1 MYDNTH
7 QQAKRYAE
15 IATQAIMNSLGYKM
29 GDELIQRALDLQGDA
44 LFAEII
50 RGVATGMKLR
60 YLGIHETYGVLLA
73 ADGRGPF
80 SPSLGWLNKRL
91 LPETMAEQQ
100 GKERKEQ
107 RLFAGL
113 TLIALLADLFPTPD
127 TVRVEFGQ
135 SNAINAASVVA
146 RLNNVADQVIAQR
159 KAEGDDTVDGLL
171 MTARFVQEER
181 IPRIHDE
188 KVGRVSSIRSQT
200 EMATRWIQLLQE
212 EGFLAE
218 DSSLSGE
225 SDWYPTQK
233 LKHYLRHTGIEE
245 TVRFVMS
252 ISPPVEERSSDLA
265 ESDIAALADTLGFP
279 SLNERPVTTGTT
291 ETQRL
296 TEI

>member
-1 MYDNTH
+1 MSDNTH

-29 GDELIQRALDLQGDA
+29 GDEPIQRALDLQGDA

-50 RGVATGMKLR
+50 RGVAAGMKLR
-60 YLGIHETYGVLLA
+60 YLGIHESYGVLLA

-80 SPSLGWLNKRL
+80 ASSLGWLNKRL
-91 LPETMAEQQ
+91 LPEITGEQLS
-100 GKERKEQ
+100 KERKEQ

-113 TLIALLADLFPTPD
+113 TLIALLAELFPTPD

-135 SNAINAASVVA
+135 SSAINAASVVA
-146 RLNNVADQVIAQR
+146 RLNDVADQVIAQR
-159 KAEGDDTVDGLL
+159 KVEGDDTVDGLL
-171 MTARFVQEER
+171 TVARFVQEER

-245 TVRFVMS
+245 TVRFVTS
-252 ISPPVEERSSDLA
+252 ISPATEDRSLDLV
-265 ESDIAALADTLGFP
+265 ESDIAALVGTPRFP
-279 SLNERPVTTGTT
+279 PVNERPAPTGTSD
-291 ETQRL
+291 TQRL
-296 TEI
+296 LEI

>member
-1 MYDNTH
+1 
-7 QQAKRYAE
+7 
-15 IATQAIMNSLGYKM
+15 
-29 GDELIQRALDLQGDA
+29 
-44 LFAEII
+44 
-50 RGVATGMKLR
+50 
-60 YLGIHETYGVLLA
+60 
-73 ADGRGPF
+73 
-80 SPSLGWLNKRL
+80 
-91 LPETMAEQQ
+91 MAEQQQ

-135 SNAINAASVVA
+135 SSAINAASVVA
-146 RLNNVADQVIAQR
+146 RLNDVADQVIAQR

-171 MTARFVQEER
+171 MVARFVQEER

-188 KVGRVSSIRSQT
+188 KVGRISSIRSQI

-245 TVRFVMS
+245 TVRFVMN
-252 ISPPVEERSSDLA
+252 ISPATEERSSDLA
-265 ESDIAALADTLGFP
+265 ESDISALADTLEFP

>member
-15 IATQAIMNSLGYKM
+15 IATQAIMSSLGYKM
-29 GDELIQRALDLQGDA
+29 GDEPIQRALYLQGDA

-50 RGVATGMKLR
+50 RGVAAGMKLR
-60 YLGIHETYGVLLA
+60 YLGIHEAYGVLLA

-80 SPSLGWLNKRL
+80 APSLGWLNKRL

-135 SNAINAASVVA
+135 SSAINAASVVA
-146 RLNNVADQVIAQR
+146 RLNAVADQVIAQR
-159 KAEGDDTVDGLL
+159 KTEGDDTVDGLL
-171 MTARFVQEER
+171 MVARFVQEER

-188 KVGRVSSIRSQT
+188 KVGRVSSLRSQT

-233 LKHYLRHTGIEE
+233 LKHYLRYTGIEE

-252 ISPPVEERSSDLA
+252 ISPAVEERSSDLA
-265 ESDIAALADTLGFP
+265 ESDIAALAETLEFP
-279 SLNERPVTTGTT
+279 SLNERPVTTGNT

>member
-1 MYDNTH
+1 MYDNAH

-60 YLGIHETYGVLLA
+60 YLGIHETYGVLLT

-159 KAEGDDTVDGLL
+159 KAEG
-171 MTARFVQEER
+171 
-181 IPRIHDE
+181 
-188 KVGRVSSIRSQT
+188 
-200 EMATRWIQLLQE
+200 
-212 EGFLAE
+212 
-218 DSSLSGE
+218 
-225 SDWYPTQK
+225 
-233 LKHYLRHTGIEE
+233 
-245 TVRFVMS
+245 
-252 ISPPVEERSSDLA
+252 
-265 ESDIAALADTLGFP
+265 
-279 SLNERPVTTGTT
+279 
-291 ETQRL
+291 
-296 TEI
+296 

>member
-1 MYDNTH
+1 MS
-7 QQAKRYAE
+7 
-15 IATQAIMNSLGYKM
+15 SLGYKM
-29 GDELIQRALDLQGDA
+29 GDEPIQRALYLQGDA

-50 RGVATGMKLR
+50 RGVAAGMKLR
-60 YLGIHETYGVLLA
+60 YLGIHEAYGVLLA

-80 SPSLGWLNKRL
+80 APSLGWLNKRL

-135 SNAINAASVVA
+135 SSAINAASVVA
-146 RLNNVADQVIAQR
+146 RLNAVADQVIAQR
-159 KAEGDDTVDGLL
+159 KTEGDDTVDGLL
-171 MTARFVQEER
+171 MVARFVQEER

-188 KVGRVSSIRSQT
+188 KVGRVSSLRSQT

-233 LKHYLRHTGIEE
+233 LKHYLRYTGIEE

-252 ISPPVEERSSDLA
+252 ISPAVEERSSDLA
-265 ESDIAALADTLGFP
+265 ESDIAALAETLEFP
-279 SLNERPVTTGTT
+279 SLNERPVTTGNT

>member
-29 GDELIQRALDLQGDA
+29 GDEPIQRALDLQGDA

-50 RGVATGMKLR
+50 RGVAAGMKLR
-60 YLGIHETYGVLLA
+60 YLGIHEAYGVLLA

-80 SPSLGWLNKRL
+80 APSLGWLNKRL
-91 LPETMAEQQ
+91 LPETLAEQQ

-113 TLIALLADLFPTPD
+113 TLIALLSDLFPTPD

-135 SNAINAASVVA
+135 SSAINAASVVA
-146 RLNNVADQVIAQR
+146 RLNAVADQVIALR

-171 MTARFVQEER
+171 MVARFVQEER

-245 TVRFVMS
+245 TVCFVMR
-252 ISPPVEERSSDLA
+252 ISSAAVERSSGLA
-265 ESDIAALADTLGFP
+265 ESDITALAGTLAF
-279 SLNERPVTTGTT
+279 SSVNERPAPAGAT

>member
-1 MYDNTH
+1 M
-7 QQAKRYAE
+7 
-15 IATQAIMNSLGYKM
+15 L
-29 GDELIQRALDLQGDA
+29 
-44 LFAEII
+44 
-50 RGVATGMKLR
+50 
-60 YLGIHETYGVLLA
+60 
-73 ADGRGPF
+73 
-80 SPSLGWLNKRL
+80 PS
-91 LPETMAEQQ
+91 ETMIWQPEFTD
-100 GKERKEQ
+100 KTLSRKPG
-107 RLFAGL
+107 A
-113 TLIALLADLFPTPD
+113 
-127 TVRVEFGQ
+127 VH
-135 SNAINAASVVA
+135 NAINAASVVA

-171 MTARFVQEER
+171 MAARFVQEER

-252 ISPPVEERSSDLA
+252 ISPAVEERSPDLA
-265 ESDIAALADTLGFP
+265 ESDLAALADTLEFP

>member
-15 IATQAIMNSLGYKM
+15 IATQAIMSSLGYKM
-29 GDELIQRALDLQGDA
+29 GDEPIQRALDLQGDA

-50 RGVATGMKLR
+50 RGVAAGMKLR
-60 YLGIHETYGVLLA
+60 YLGIHEAYGVLLA

-80 SPSLGWLNKRL
+80 APSLGWLNKRL

-135 SNAINAASVVA
+135 SSAINAASVVA
-146 RLNNVADQVIAQR
+146 RLNAVADQVIAQR
-159 KAEGDDTVDGLL
+159 KTEGDDTVDGLL
-171 MTARFVQEER
+171 MVARFVQEER

-252 ISPPVEERSSDLA
+252 ISPAVEERSSDLA
-265 ESDIAALADTLGFP
+265 ESDIAALADTLEFP
-279 SLNERPVTTGTT
+279 SLNERPVTTGNT
-291 ETQRL
+291 ETQRW

>member
-1 MYDNTH
+1 MYDNAH

-171 MTARFVQEER
+171 MAARFVQEER

-225 SDWYPTQK
+225 S
-233 LKHYLRHTGIEE
+233 TGI
-245 TVRFVMS
+245 RPKNS
-252 ISPPVEERSSDLA
+252 NIICAILA
-265 ESDIAALADTLGFP
+265 SKRRCAL
-279 SLNERPVTTGTT
+279 S
-291 ETQRL
+291 
-296 TEI
+296 

>member
-1 MYDNTH
+1 MS
-7 QQAKRYAE
+7 
-15 IATQAIMNSLGYKM
+15 SLGYKM
-29 GDELIQRALDLQGDA
+29 GDEPIQRALDLQGDA

-50 RGVATGMKLR
+50 RGVAAGMKLR
-60 YLGIHETYGVLLA
+60 YLGIHEAYGVLLA

-80 SPSLGWLNKRL
+80 APSLGWLNKRL

-135 SNAINAASVVA
+135 SSAINAASVVA
-146 RLNNVADQVIAQR
+146 RLNAVADQVIAQR
-159 KAEGDDTVDGLL
+159 KTEGDDTVDGLL
-171 MTARFVQEER
+171 MVARFVQEER

-252 ISPPVEERSSDLA
+252 ISPAVEERSSDLA
-265 ESDIAALADTLGFP
+265 ESDIAALADTLEFP
-279 SLNERPVTTGTT
+279 SLNERPVTTGNT
-291 ETQRL
+291 ETQRW

>member
-1 MYDNTH
+1 MS
-7 QQAKRYAE
+7 
-15 IATQAIMNSLGYKM
+15 SLGYKM
-29 GDELIQRALDLQGDA
+29 GDEPIQRALDLQGDA

-50 RGVATGMKLR
+50 RGVAAGMKLR
-60 YLGIHETYGVLLA
+60 YLGIHEAYGVLLA

-80 SPSLGWLNKRL
+80 APSLGWLNKRL

-135 SNAINAASVVA
+135 SSAINAASVVA
-146 RLNNVADQVIAQR
+146 RLNAVADQVIAQR
-159 KAEGDDTVDGLL
+159 KTEGDDTVDGLL
-171 MTARFVQEER
+171 MVARFVQEER

-188 KVGRVSSIRSQT
+188 KVGRVSSLRSQT

-252 ISPPVEERSSDLA
+252 ISPAVEERSSDLA
-265 ESDIAALADTLGFP
+265 ESDIAALADTLEFP
-279 SLNERPVTTGTT
+279 SLNERPVTTGNT
-291 ETQRL
+291 ETQRW

>member
-15 IATQAIMNSLGYKM
+15 IATQAIMNSLGHKM
-29 GDELIQRALDLQGDA
+29 GDEPIQHALDLQGDV

-50 RGVATGMKLR
+50 RGVAAGMKLR
-60 YLGIHETYGVLLA
+60 YLGIHETYGVLLT
-73 ADGRGPF
+73 ADGRGPYA
-80 SPSLGWLNKRL
+80 PSLGWLNKRL
-91 LPETMAEQQ
+91 LPETMVEQLD
-100 GKERKEQ
+100 KERKEQ

-135 SNAINAASVVA
+135 SCAINAASVVA
-146 RLNNVADQVIAQR
+146 RLNDVADQVIAQR
-159 KAEGDDTVDGLL
+159 KTEGDDTVDGLL
-171 MTARFVQEER
+171 MAARFVQEER

-200 EMATRWIQLLQE
+200 EMATRWIQLLQK

-252 ISPPVEERSSDLA
+252 ISPATEDRSSDLA
-265 ESDIAALADTLGFP
+265 ESDIAALAGNPEFP
-279 SLNERPVTTGTT
+279 PVNKRPAPTGTP
-291 ETQRL
+291 ETQRV

>member
-1 MYDNTH
+1 MS
-7 QQAKRYAE
+7 
-15 IATQAIMNSLGYKM
+15 SLGYKM
-29 GDELIQRALDLQGDA
+29 GDEPIQRALDLQGDA

-50 RGVATGMKLR
+50 RGVAAGMKLR
-60 YLGIHETYGVLLA
+60 YLGIHEAYGVLLA

-80 SPSLGWLNKRL
+80 APSLGWLNKRL

-135 SNAINAASVVA
+135 SSAINAASVVA
-146 RLNNVADQVIAQR
+146 RLNAVADQVIAQR
-159 KAEGDDTVDGLL
+159 KTEGDDTVDGLL
-171 MTARFVQEER
+171 MVARFVQEER

-188 KVGRVSSIRSQT
+188 KVGRVSSLRSQT

-252 ISPPVEERSSDLA
+252 ISPAVEERSSDLA
-265 ESDIAALADTLGFP
+265 ESDIAALAETLEFP
-279 SLNERPVTTGTT
+279 SLNERPVTTGNT
-291 ETQRL
+291 ETQRW

>member
-1 MYDNTH
+1 MYDNAH

-50 RGVATGMKLR
+50 RGV
-60 YLGIHETYGVLLA
+60 GIHETYGVLLA

-91 LPETMAEQQ
+91 LPETMVEQQ

-171 MTARFVQEER
+171 MAARFVQEER

-188 KVGRVSSIRSQT
+188 KVGRVSSIRSQI

-245 TVRFVMS
+245 TVRFVMN
-252 ISPPVEERSSDLA
+252 ISPATEERSSDLA
-265 ESDIAALADTLGFP
+265 ESDISALANTLEFP

-291 ETQRL
+291 EMQRL

>member
-1 MYDNTH
+1 
-7 QQAKRYAE
+7 
-15 IATQAIMNSLGYKM
+15 MNSLGYKM
-29 GDELIQRALDLQGDA
+29 GDEPIQRALDLQGDA

-50 RGVATGMKLR
+50 RGVAAGMKLR
-60 YLGIHETYGVLLA
+60 YLGIHEAYGVLLA

-80 SPSLGWLNKRL
+80 APSLGWLNKRL

-135 SNAINAASVVA
+135 SSAINAASVVA
-146 RLNNVADQVIAQR
+146 RLNAVADQVIAQR
-159 KAEGDDTVDGLL
+159 KSEGGDTVDGLL
-171 MTARFVQEER
+171 MVARFVQEER

-200 EMATRWIQLLQE
+200 EMAMRWIQLLQE

-245 TVRFVMS
+245 TVCFVMR
-252 ISPPVEERSSDLA
+252 ISSAAVERSSGLA
-265 ESDIAALADTLGFP
+265 ESDITALAGTLAF
-279 SLNERPVTTGTT
+279 SSVNERPAPAGAT

>member
-1 MYDNTH
+1 MYDNAH

-29 GDELIQRALDLQGDA
+29 EDELIQRALDLQGDA
-44 LFAEII
+44 LFTEII

-60 YLGIHETYGVLLA
+60 YLGIHEIYGVLLA

-91 LPETMAEQQ
+91 LPETIAEQQ
-100 GKERKEQ
+100 SKERKEQ

-171 MTARFVQEER
+171 MAARFVQEER

-252 ISPPVEERSSDLA
+252 ISPAVEERSSDLV
-265 ESDIAALADTLGFP
+265 ESDIAALADTLEFP
-279 SLNERPVTTGTT
+279 SLNERPVTAGTT

>member
-1 MYDNTH
+1 MS
-7 QQAKRYAE
+7 
-15 IATQAIMNSLGYKM
+15 SLGYKM
-29 GDELIQRALDLQGDA
+29 GDEPIQRALDLQGDA

-50 RGVATGMKLR
+50 RGVAAGMKLR
-60 YLGIHETYGVLLA
+60 YLGIHEAYGVLLA

-80 SPSLGWLNKRL
+80 APSLGWLNKRL

-135 SNAINAASVVA
+135 SSAINAASVVA
-146 RLNNVADQVIAQR
+146 RLNAVADQVIAQR
-159 KAEGDDTVDGLL
+159 KTEGDDTVDGLL
-171 MTARFVQEER
+171 MVARFVQEER

-188 KVGRVSSIRSQT
+188 KVGRVSSLRSQT

-252 ISPPVEERSSDLA
+252 ISPAVEERSSDLA
-265 ESDIAALADTLGFP
+265 ESDIAALA
-279 SLNERPVTTGTT
+279 
-291 ETQRL
+291 ETPGVSFAQ
-296 TEI
+296 

>member
-1 MYDNTH
+1 MS
-7 QQAKRYAE
+7 
-15 IATQAIMNSLGYKM
+15 SLGYKM
-29 GDELIQRALDLQGDA
+29 GDEPIQRALDLQGDA

-50 RGVATGMKLR
+50 RGVAAGMKLR
-60 YLGIHETYGVLLA
+60 YLGIHEAYGVLLA

-80 SPSLGWLNKRL
+80 APSLGWLNKRL

-135 SNAINAASVVA
+135 SSAINAASVVA
-146 RLNNVADQVIAQR
+146 RLNAVADQVIAQR
-159 KAEGDDTVDGLL
+159 KTEGDDTVDGLL
-171 MTARFVQEER
+171 MVARFVQEER

-188 KVGRVSSIRSQT
+188 KVGRVSSLRSQT

-245 TVRFVMS
+245 TVCFVMS
-252 ISPPVEERSSDLA
+252 ISPAVEERSSDLA
-265 ESDIAALADTLGFP
+265 ESDIAALAETLEFP
-279 SLNERPVTTGTT
+279 SLNERPVTTGNT

>member
-15 IATQAIMNSLGYKM
+15 IATQAIMSSLGYKM
-29 GDELIQRALDLQGDA
+29 GDEPIQRALDLQGDA

-50 RGVATGMKLR
+50 RGVAAGMKLR
-60 YLGIHETYGVLLA
+60 YLGIHEAYGVLLA

-80 SPSLGWLNKRL
+80 APSLGWLNKRL

-135 SNAINAASVVA
+135 SSAINAASVVA
-146 RLNNVADQVIAQR
+146 RLNAVADQVIAQR
-159 KAEGDDTVDGLL
+159 KTEGDDTVDGLL
-171 MTARFVQEER
+171 MVARFVQEER

-188 KVGRVSSIRSQT
+188 KVGRVSSLRSQT

-252 ISPPVEERSSDLA
+252 ISPAVEERSSDLA
-265 ESDIAALADTLGFP
+265 ESDIAALAETLEFP
-279 SLNERPVTTGTT
+279 SLNEHPVTTGNT

>member
-1 MYDNTH
+1 
-7 QQAKRYAE
+7 
-15 IATQAIMNSLGYKM
+15 
-29 GDELIQRALDLQGDA
+29 
-44 LFAEII
+44 
-50 RGVATGMKLR
+50 
-60 YLGIHETYGVLLA
+60 
-73 ADGRGPF
+73 
-80 SPSLGWLNKRL
+80 
-91 LPETMAEQQ
+91 MAEQQ

-171 MTARFVQEER
+171 MAARFVQEER

-212 EGFLAE
+212 EGFTE

-252 ISPPVEERSSDLA
+252 ISPAVEERSPDLA
-265 ESDIAALADTLGFP
+265 ESDLAALADTPEFP

>member
-29 GDELIQRALDLQGDA
+29 GDEPIQRALDLQGDA

-50 RGVATGMKLR
+50 RGVAAGMKLR
-60 YLGIHETYGVLLA
+60 YLGIHEAYGVLLA

-80 SPSLGWLNKRL
+80 APSLGWLNKRL

-135 SNAINAASVVA
+135 TSAINAASVVA
-146 RLNNVADQVIAQR
+146 RLNAVADQVIAQR
-159 KAEGDDTVDGLL
+159 KTEGDDTVDGLL
-171 MTARFVQEER
+171 MVARFVQEER

-200 EMATRWIQLLQE
+200 EMAMRWIQLLQE

-245 TVRFVMS
+245 TVCFVMR
-252 ISPPVEERSSDLA
+252 ISSAAVERSSGLA
-265 ESDIAALADTLGFP
+265 ESDITALAGTLAF
-279 SLNERPVTTGTT
+279 SSVNERPAPAGAT

>member
-1 MYDNTH
+1 MYDMH

-15 IATQAIMNSLGYKM
+15 IATQAIMSSLGYKV
-29 GDELIQRALDLQGDA
+29 GDEPIQRALELQGDV

-50 RGVATGMKLR
+50 RGVAAGMKLR
-60 YLGIHETYGVLLA
+60 YLGIHETYGVLLT

-80 SPSLGWLNKRL
+80 APTLGWLNKRL
-91 LPETMAEQQ
+91 LPETTSEQMSR
-100 GKERKEQ
+100 ERKEQ

-113 TLIALLADLFPTPD
+113 TLIALLADMFPNPD
-127 TVRVEFGQ
+127 AVRVESGQ
-135 SNAINAASVVA
+135 TSGTNATSVVTK
-146 RLNNVADQVIAQR
+146 LNDVADQVIAQR
-159 KAEGDDTVDGLL
+159 KAEGDDAVDGML
-171 MTARFVQEER
+171 R

-200 EMATRWIQLLQE
+200 EMAMRWIQLLQE

-245 TVRFVMS
+245 TVRFVMDIDPTRGKPPS
-252 ISPPVEERSSDLA
+252 DLVDSDATGLADNPEPAAARGQPDPVETA
-265 ESDIAALADTLGFP
+265 
-279 SLNERPVTTGTT
+279 
-291 ETQRL
+291 ETQRSR
-296 TEI
+296 EVY

>member
-1 MYDNTH
+1 MS
-7 QQAKRYAE
+7 
-15 IATQAIMNSLGYKM
+15 SLGYKM
-29 GDELIQRALDLQGDA
+29 GDEPIQRALDLQGDA

-50 RGVATGMKLR
+50 RGVAAGMKLR
-60 YLGIHETYGVLLA
+60 YLGIHEAYGVLLA

-80 SPSLGWLNKRL
+80 APSLGWLNKRL

-135 SNAINAASVVA
+135 SSAINAASVVA
-146 RLNNVADQVIAQR
+146 RLNAVADQVIAQR
-159 KAEGDDTVDGLL
+159 KTEGDDTVDGLL
-171 MTARFVQEER
+171 MVARFVQEER

-188 KVGRVSSIRSQT
+188 KVGRVSSLRSQT

-252 ISPPVEERSSDLA
+252 ISPAVEERSSDLA
-265 ESDIAALADTLGFP
+265 ESDIAALAETLEFP
-279 SLNERPVTTGTT
+279 SLNERPVTTGNT

>member
-1 MYDNTH
+1 MS
-7 QQAKRYAE
+7 
-15 IATQAIMNSLGYKM
+15 SLGYKM
-29 GDELIQRALDLQGDA
+29 GDEPIQRALDLQGDA

-50 RGVATGMKLR
+50 RGVAAGMKLR
-60 YLGIHETYGVLLA
+60 YLGIHEAYGVLLA

-80 SPSLGWLNKRL
+80 APSLGWLNKRL

-135 SNAINAASVVA
+135 SSAINAASVVA
-146 RLNNVADQVIAQR
+146 RLNAVADQVIAQR
-159 KAEGDDTVDGLL
+159 KTEGDDTVDGLL
-171 MTARFVQEER
+171 MVARFVQEER

-188 KVGRVSSIRSQT
+188 KVGRVSSLRSQT

-233 LKHYLRHTGIEE
+233 LKHYLRYTGIEE

-252 ISPPVEERSSDLA
+252 ISPAVEERSSDLA
-265 ESDIAALADTLGFP
+265 ESDIAALAETLEFP
-279 SLNERPVTTGTT
+279 SLNERPVTTGNT

>member
-1 MYDNTH
+1 
-7 QQAKRYAE
+7 
-15 IATQAIMNSLGYKM
+15 MNSLGYKM
-29 GDELIQRALDLQGDA
+29 GDEPIQRALDLQGDA

-50 RGVATGMKLR
+50 RGVAAGMKLR
-60 YLGIHETYGVLLA
+60 YLGIHEAYGVLLA

-80 SPSLGWLNKRL
+80 APSLGWLNKRL

-135 SNAINAASVVA
+135 SSAINAASVVA
-146 RLNNVADQVIAQR
+146 RLNAVADQVIAQR

-171 MTARFVQEER
+171 MVARFVQEER

-200 EMATRWIQLLQE
+200 EMAMRWIQLLQE

-245 TVRFVMS
+245 TVCFVMR
-252 ISPPVEERSSDLA
+252 ISSAAVERSSGLA
-265 ESDIAALADTLGFP
+265 ESDITALAGTLAF
-279 SLNERPVTTGTT
+279 SSVNECPAPAGAT